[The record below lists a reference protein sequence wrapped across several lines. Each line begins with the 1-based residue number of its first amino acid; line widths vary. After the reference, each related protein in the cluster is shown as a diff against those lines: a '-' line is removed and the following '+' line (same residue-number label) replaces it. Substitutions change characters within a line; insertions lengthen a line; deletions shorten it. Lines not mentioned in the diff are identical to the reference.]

1 MTHATQTPRLAGRR
15 EWIGLAVLVL
25 PLLLVS
31 MDMTVLYF
39 AIPSISSPSPPAA
52 PNSCGSST
60 CTASSAGLLITMGNI
75 GDRIGRRKLL
85 IIGSVIFG
93 LASVAAA
100 FATDPT
106 TLIIERAIQGI
117 GGATLMPSTLALVR
131 NMFHDE
137 KQRRS
142 AIAVWSAG
150 LSAGAALG
158 PDRLRPAAELVL
170 LGLVFLINAPFVVL
184 LLILV
189 PTLVPEYRLPKGQAG
204 KFDFA
209 SGLLSLAGVLSI
221 IWGLKETAV
230 NGFSTLP
237 AVAIVVGAVLGYVFV
252 KRQKTLQH
260 PMIDPQLFRNRDFG
274 ASMTVS
280 IACAF
285 CLIGF
290 GIFTTQ
296 YMMEV
301 LRMSPF
307 EAALWTMASPVVVT
321 LVVPFV
327 TIVARTVRPAYII
340 ATGFLIAAVGFVVM
354 TQLSVER
361 NMFTLMG
368 GAIGIGLG
376 IAIILTCITDLVVAA
391 APAERAGA
399 ASALL
404 ETGQELGGALGIAIL
419 GSVGAAVY
427 GSYFTAHTP
436 QNVPANAVEA
446 SNQTLATAS
455 TVAHG
460 LPQAQADSLL
470 AVAREAF
477 TSSLHYSAIAGG
489 VVAVGAAIF
498 TIALLRRIKPTP
510 PAPKDEN
517 KTEDKEARTEVFEAV
532 TV

>member
-39 AIPSISSPSPPAA
+39 AIPSISAALNPS
-52 PNSCGSST
+52 GT
-60 CTASSAGLLITMGNI
+60 EQLWIIDMYGFVLAGLLITMGNV

-85 IIGSVIFG
+85 LIGSVIFG

-100 FATDPT
+100 FASDPT
-106 TLIIERAIQGI
+106 TLIVARAIQGV

-131 NMFHDE
+131 NMFEDE

-142 AIAVWSAG
+142 AIAVWSTG
-150 LSAGAALG
+150 LSVGAALG
-158 PDRLRPAAELVL
+158 PIVSGVL
-170 LGLVFLINAPFVVL
+170 LQFFPWGSVFLINAPVMVL

-209 SGLLSLAGVLSI
+209 SGLLSLAGVLSV
-221 IWGLKETAV
+221 IWGLKEAAV

-237 AVAIVVGAVLGYVFV
+237 AVALVVGVALGYVFV
-252 KRQKTLQH
+252 RRQKTLQH

-280 IACAF
+280 IACSF

-301 LRMSPF
+301 LRMSTL

-340 ATGFLIAAVGFVVM
+340 ATGFLVAAVGFVVM
-354 TQLSVER
+354 TQLGVER
-361 NMFTLMG
+361 NLFTVMG
-368 GAIGIGLG
+368 GAIGIGMG
-376 IAIILTCITDLVVAA
+376 IAIVLTCITDLVVAA
-391 APAERAGA
+391 APKERAGA

-427 GSYFTAHTP
+427 GSYFDAHTP
-436 QNVPANAVEA
+436 QNVPAAAVEA

-489 VVAVGAAIF
+489 IVAVGAAIF

-510 PAPKDEN
+510 PAPQDEN
-517 KTEDKEARTEVFEAV
+517 KTEETKVLQS
-532 TV
+532 TVA